1 MLLLIFLLPLL
12 GCLIPGL
19 LGRYIGNYIG
29 PYISTSLL
37 GISTIIIYILYYK
50 ILVYGDIYILDLC
63 HYIRIDNIQVDW
75 AFLIDDVSITLL
87 VAIGTIGTLV
97 HWYALGYME
106 TDPYINRFFSLLSMF
121 TAFMMLLVLGN
132 NYLIM
137 FIGWEMIGVASYALI
152 GYWYTRL
159 NAAKSGLNALLI
171 NKFGDTFLT
180 IGLFIILYTFGSL
193 NYSTIFSISTYIN
206 TNILILIMIC
216 LLIGAT
222 AKSAQLGLHTW
233 LLNSMEGKHL
243 ALTKGLLY

>member
-50 ILVYGDIYILDLC
+50 ILVYGDIYVLDLC

-97 HWYALGYME
+97 H
-106 TDPYINRFFSLLSMF
+106 
-121 TAFMMLLVLGN
+121 
-132 NYLIM
+132 
-137 FIGWEMIGVASYALI
+137 
-152 GYWYTRL
+152 
-159 NAAKSGLNALLI
+159 
-171 NKFGDTFLT
+171 
-180 IGLFIILYTFGSL
+180 
-193 NYSTIFSISTYIN
+193 
-206 TNILILIMIC
+206 
-216 LLIGAT
+216 
-222 AKSAQLGLHTW
+222 
-233 LLNSMEGKHL
+233 
-243 ALTKGLLY
+243 